1 MVLQAARAISD
12 RFRALG
18 ELGAYAIAH
27 LRRTPIAAALVFCVA
42 LAWLGAAGWWNYV
55 RPQDFDAKAYEHY
68 QEDVAKCRELRTSEA
83 RYDCVARAMID
94 RDHANFGTAMFVFL
108 PPIILVF
115 GHYLWREIR
124 SNMREREHARRA
136 EERSRRQLSTL
147 RKEMIEDH
155 AAAKAAQAL
164 VADAKSQHEAHRGP
178 SDPDAARHHG
188 VRHAGPSI
196 PANPPRHAP
205 TRT

>member
-1 MVLQAARAISD
+1 MVLQAARAISGG
-12 RFRALG
+12 FRALG
-18 ELGAYAIAH
+18 ELGAHAVAH
-27 LRRTPIAAALVFCVA
+27 LRRTPIAAVLVFCLA
-42 LAWLGAAGWWNYV
+42 LAWLSAAGWWSYI
-55 RPQDFDAKAYEHY
+55 RPQEFDAKAYERY
-68 QEDVAKCRELRTSEA
+68 QEDVAACRELRTSEA
-83 RYDCVARAMID
+83 RYDCVAQAMIS

-136 EERSRRQLSTL
+136 EQRSRQHLSTL
-147 RKEMIEDH
+147 RKEMIEEH

-164 VADAKSQHEAHRGP
+164 IAGAKSEHEAHRGP

-188 VRHAGPSI
+188 AHHTGPST
-196 PANPPRHAP
+196 PAKPPKRP
-205 TRT
+205 